1 MSEVNL
7 IIAKPEELKTL
18 IFQWLD
24 EYKLKE
30 QNEDK
35 NHLKSKPLSRAEL
48 AKYYG
53 VTKSTVN
60 TWVKKG
66 LPSHTIH
73 GRMYFVKEEVLDAM
87 TTMNRR
93 MKGYWTQPNL

>member
-24 EYKLKE
+24 EYKQREL
-30 QNEDK
+30 NNDK
-35 NHLKSKPLSRAEL
+35 NQLKSRPLSRAEL
-48 AKYYG
+48 ANYYG

-60 TWVKKG
+60 AWVKKG
-66 LPSHTIH
+66 LPSHIIH

-87 TTMNRR
+87 TTINRR
-93 MKGYWTQPNL
+93 MKGYWTQPNP

>member
-7 IIAKPEELKTL
+7 IIAKPEELKAL

-24 EYKLKE
+24 EYKQRELN
-30 QNEDK
+30 NESTL
-35 NHLKSKPLSRAEL
+35 LKSKPLSRAEL
-48 AKYYG
+48 ANYYG

-60 TWVKKG
+60 AWVKKG
-66 LPSHTIH
+66 LPSHEIH
-73 GRMYFVKEEVLDAM
+73 GRQYFVKEEVLDAM

-93 MKGYWTQPNL
+93 TKGYWTQPNQ